1 MRCYLSSRKGTSM
14 RAMAVFPE
22 KRDLRII
29 DVPPPQARGDHDVTV
44 RVREVGICGTDREIS
59 GFHYGTPPSG
69 LPRLVLGHEALG
81 EVVAVGPAVRTLQK
95 GDLVALTVRRPCEDK
110 SCVACRAGR
119 QDFCI
124 TGGFRERGIKEA
136 DGFMTE
142 LVVENER
149 YLVRVPHSLAD
160 VGVLIEPL
168 SIAAKASVELEAIL
182 RRYPW
187 EPTGLRALV
196 LGAGP
201 IGLLGA
207 MMLVARDVETF
218 VYSLEPADSDRARL
232 VRSFGGEYASARDLG
247 LSEVS
252 SRLGTFDVMF
262 EAVGTARVAFAA
274 LDALAPNGV
283 FIFSGVPS
291 GTKPIEIDLDGIM
304 RNLVLKN
311 QVLFGT
317 VNASRAAFEASVRQL
332 EQFMTLFPDAVRGL
346 ITEKARLEDAP
357 AMLQRSGG
365 IKQVV
370 ALA

>member
-1 MRCYLSSRKGTSM
+1 M

-22 KRDLRII
+22 VRELRII
-29 DVPPPQARGDHDVTV
+29 DVPMPTPSEERDVVV
-44 RVREVGICGTDREIS
+44 RVREVGICGTDREICE
-59 GFHYGTPPSG
+59 FHYGEPPLGSK
-69 LPRLVLGHEALG
+69 RLVLGHEALG
-81 EVVAVGPAVRTLQK
+81 EVVDVGAGVRTLSP
-95 GDLVALTVRRPCEDK
+95 GDLVAMTVRRPCEDQA
-110 SCVACRAGR
+110 CVACRAGR

-124 TGGFRERGIKEA
+124 TGTFHERGIKEA

-142 LVVENER
+142 LIVEDER
-149 YLVRVPHSLAD
+149 YLVPVPKALAE

-168 SIAAKASVELEAIL
+168 TIAAKASVELEAIL

-207 MMLVARDVETF
+207 MMLVARGIDTF
-218 VYSLEPADSDRARL
+218 VYSLEPVDSDRARL
-232 VRSFGGEYASARDLG
+232 VRSFGAEYLSARDTQLA
-247 LSEVS
+247 EIS
-252 SRLGTFDVMF
+252 SRIGALDIIF
-262 EAVGTARVAFAA
+262 EAVGTAKVAFSA

-283 FIFSGVPS
+283 FILSGVP
-291 GTKPIEIDLDGIM
+291 GGNKPIEIELDRMM
-304 RNLVLKN
+304 RNIVLKN

-332 EQFMTLFPDAVRGL
+332 EQFMTLFPDSVRAL
-346 ITEKARLEDAP
+346 ITKRAPLEDAP
-357 AMLQRSGG
+357 ALLRQPGG

-370 ALA
+370 QLSV

>member
-1 MRCYLSSRKGTSM
+1 M
-14 RAMAVFPE
+14 RAIAVFPE
-22 KRDLRII
+22 GRQLRII
-29 DVPPPQARGDHDVTV
+29 DVPEPVAKGEHDVTV

-81 EVVAVGPAVRTLQK
+81 EVVAVGAAVRTLLP
-95 GDLVALTVRRPCEDK
+95 GDLVALTVRRPCED
-110 SCVACRAGR
+110 SACVACRAGR
-119 QDFCI
+119 QDFCT
-124 TGGFRERGIKEA
+124 TGHFRERGIKEA

-149 YLVRVPHSLAD
+149 FLVRVPRSLAD

-168 SIAAKASVELEAIL
+168 TIAAKASVDLEAIL

-187 EPTGLRALV
+187 EPTELRALV

-201 IGLLGA
+201 IGLLAA
-207 MMLVARDVETF
+207 MMLVARNVETF
-218 VYSLEPADSDRARL
+218 VYSLEPADSDRASL
-232 VRSFGGEYASARDLG
+232 VRSFGADYVSARDRG
-247 LSEVS
+247 LPELS
-252 SRLGTFDVMF
+252 SRIGTFDIIF

-283 FIFSGVPS
+283 CIFSGVPGGS
-291 GTKPIEIDLDGIM
+291 RPIEIDLDGIM
-304 RNLVLKN
+304 RNIVLKN

-332 EQFMTLFPDAVRGL
+332 EQFMTLFPDAVRSL
-346 ITEKARLEDAP
+346 ITDRARLEDAP
-357 AMLQRSGG
+357 ALLQRAGG

-370 ALA
+370 ALAA

>member
-1 MRCYLSSRKGTSM
+1 M
-14 RAMAVFPE
+14 RALAVFPE
-22 KRDLRII
+22 ARELRII
-29 DVPPPQARGDHDVTV
+29 DMPAPKPLGERDVTV
-44 RVREVGICGTDREIS
+44 RVREVGICGTDREICD
-59 GFHYGTPPSG
+59 FHYGTPPQG
-69 LPRLVLGHEALG
+69 RERLVLGHEALG
-81 EVVAVGPAVRTLQK
+81 EVVDVGPSVSTLAR
-95 GDLVALTVRRPCEDK
+95 GDLVAMTVRRPCADGA
-110 SCVACRAGR
+110 CVACRAGR

-124 TGGFRERGIKEA
+124 TGHFRERGIKEA

-142 LVVENER
+142 LIVEDER
-149 YLVRVPHSLAD
+149 YLVRVPRTLAE

-168 SIAAKASVELEAIL
+168 TIAAKASVELEAIL

-207 MMLVARDVETF
+207 MMLVARNVDTF
-218 VYSLEPADSDRARL
+218 VYSLEPADSDRAQL
-232 VRSFGGEYASARDLG
+232 VRSFGADYISARDTQ
-247 LSEVS
+247 LSALS
-252 SRLGTFDVMF
+252 SRVGVFDIMF
-262 EAVGTARVAFAA
+262 EAVGTAKVAFAA

-283 FIFSGVPS
+283 FIFSGVPA
-291 GTKPIEIDLDGIM
+291 GNTPFEIDLNSIM
-304 RNLVLKN
+304 RNIVLKN

-332 EQFMTLFPDAVRGL
+332 EQFMTLFPEAVRGL
-346 ITEKARLEDAP
+346 ITERVTLEDAP
-357 AMLQRSGG
+357 ALLRKSGG